1 MDIFLYILSII
12 ATIIE
17 AANVNYIIFPFCY
30 QLYQLIHVTPIPVE
44 SMLIV
49 KSRITEHSVL
59 ASLDT
64 LVTQMWSADLSASSI
79 LTAPDT
85 WHVLI
90 RNVLTHAQ
98 APVASMH
105 SVMLSTI
112 MPCAAVHVVTTAIH
126 MSSAELVSTLL
137 ECVWEWLLDYLVF
150 SVCSIRFH
158 LFVMYIPIARLPNC
172 GNCISMR

>member
-1 MDIFLYILSII
+1 M
-12 ATIIE
+12 
-17 AANVNYIIFPFCY
+17 
-30 QLYQLIHVTPIPVE
+30 YQLIHVTPIPVE
-44 SMLIV
+44 SMQIV
-49 KSRITEHSVL
+49 KSRTTERSVL

-64 LVTQMWSADLSASSI
+64 LVIQMWSADLSASSI

-85 WHVLI
+85 WHVQI

-98 APVASMH
+98 TPVASMR
-105 SVMLSTI
+105 SVMSSTI
-112 MPCAAVHVVTTAIH
+112 MLCAAVLAVTTVTH
-126 MSSAELVSTLL
+126 TSSAELVSTLL
-137 ECVWEWLLDYLVF
+137 EYVWEWLLDYLVF